1 VVADLLDKRHGHSVT
16 DERIFRAH
24 GAVYEEEFLADM
36 KELGV
41 RMPDV
46 LTRVTDYIEEIVQFV
61 RRIESNGLAY
71 ESNGSIYFNTQAF
84 AERGFAYGKLE
95 PWSVGDGKLLK
106 SGEGALADKR
116 DRKASENDFALWK
129 LSKPGEP
136 SWDSPWGRGR
146 PGWHIECSAMA
157 SDLFGDNMDIH
168 SGGSDL
174 RFPHHDNELAQ
185 SEAHFGCK
193 QWVNYFLHSGHLHID
208 GLKMSK
214 SLKNFITIRE
224 ALQDC
229 SPRQMR
235 LYFVGTW
242 WWSVMDF
249 DRKDGMTEIKNKEKT
264 LLRFFE
270 NVHQIYL
277 DEQGLGKVGSS
288 RQKWDSSE
296 KELHEKFL
304 KAQEAVHAALLNN
317 FDTPEVLKQLFDV
330 VREANAYINLQKSK
344 SQPPKAL
351 LLHKIASY
359 IAHILGVMG
368 IEFPEHGYGGS
379 SASAT
384 ASAGNKEI
392 LDVFAAFRK
401 EVRTAA
407 KEKKPPTD
415 FLQMTDRL
423 RDEVMPELGIRLE
436 DDGVNPWT
444 AVSADVLKKE
454 IADKKRLEAVKVAD
468 KKKRRRVVLVRDIK
482 NYEDARQEPTAIFNS
497 GAYSKFDEQGV
508 PTHDSEGKELSKS
521 ARGKLQKE
529 FQKRQKD
536 HTKFRQLLE
545 QDPEFLDKLRNEL
558 AEIDSYLAAHAEP

>member
-1 VVADLLDKRHGHSVT
+1 VVADLLDKRQGHSVT

-229 SPRQMR
+229 SPRQ
-235 LYFVGTW
+235 VPHTHTHP
-242 WWSVMDF
+242 SPP
-249 DRKDGMTEIKNKEKT
+249 
-264 LLRFFE
+264 
-270 NVHQIYL
+270 HQA
-277 DEQGLGKVGSS
+277 
-288 RQKWDSSE
+288 R
-296 KELHEKFL
+296 
-304 KAQEAVHAALLNN
+304 
-317 FDTPEVLKQLFDV
+317 
-330 VREANAYINLQKSK
+330 
-344 SQPPKAL
+344 
-351 LLHKIASY
+351 
-359 IAHILGVMG
+359 AH
-368 IEFPEHGYGGS
+368 
-379 SASAT
+379 
-384 ASAGNKEI
+384 
-392 LDVFAAFRK
+392 
-401 EVRTAA
+401 
-407 KEKKPPTD
+407 
-415 FLQMTDRL
+415 Q
-423 RDEVMPELGIRLE
+423 
-436 DDGVNPWT
+436 
-444 AVSADVLKKE
+444 
-454 IADKKRLEAVKVAD
+454 
-468 KKKRRRVVLVRDIK
+468 
-482 NYEDARQEPTAIFNS
+482 Q
-497 GAYSKFDEQGV
+497 
-508 PTHDSEGKELSKS
+508 
-521 ARGKLQKE
+521 
-529 FQKRQKD
+529 
-536 HTKFRQLLE
+536 
-545 QDPEFLDKLRNEL
+545 
-558 AEIDSYLAAHAEP
+558 